1 MCFGHYGVG
10 VDYYSYEKIYNTLHG
25 AKFNTY
31 FSLHLLNRG
40 YYYVEIGY
48 YFLNRLANNYHV
60 LRTIGIVVIFIAV
73 IIALKDYRGKMNIGL
88 AVFVFLST
96 QFIYSM
102 NAARFSVALAFV
114 LLSYKYIIKEDLIRF
129 IICMIIAACFHKTAL
144 FCVALYFLQEFNL
157 SYINKVRNMLMMIAI
172 LFFPFISQYLFDTF
186 KELSVFAR
194 YFSSTR
200 YASSEVM
207 DIGIGWM
214 LHILPVIIPLLI
226 FGWRYIKDSKENRTL
241 FRIYLMNI
249 PFRMLGLYNTWYT
262 RFARYSQAVEV
273 LFIPLVLYRI
283 PSKKVKKYLTIYY
296 IVWYINEPA
305 LLHSIK
311 ILHILHYDIKFTV
324 GYVNFM
330 KIKMT
335 EWDHTFIIAKADG
348 KVECVNND
356 NVYIVNNF
364 YEMIKRRQLKEVI
377 KNANIIIISGVFS
390 SYTAVS
396 LFKKKDLNKIF
407 LHFWGADFYDLREQ
421 SKSIR
426 EKIKNML
433 KVYCCHKCAGLIFLI
448 EGEYDKFRE
457 IVHVEKNYFIAP
469 MPGDPLVRINYAD

>member
-1 MCFGHYGVG
+1 M
-10 VDYYSYEKIYNTLHG
+10 T
-25 AKFNTY
+25 
-31 FSLHLLNRG
+31 
-40 YYYVEIGY
+40 
-48 YFLNRLANNYHV
+48 
-60 LRTIGIVVIFIAV
+60 
-73 IIALKDYRGKMNIGL
+73 M
-88 AVFVFLST
+88 
-96 QFIYSM
+96 
-102 NAARFSVALAFV
+102 
-114 LLSYKYIIKEDLIRF
+114 
-129 IICMIIAACFHKTAL
+129 
-144 FCVALYFLQEFNL
+144 
-157 SYINKVRNMLMMIAI
+157 VRR
-172 LFFPFISQYLFDTF
+172 S
-186 KELSVFAR
+186 
-194 YFSSTR
+194 
-200 YASSEVM
+200 
-207 DIGIGWM
+207 
-214 LHILPVIIPLLI
+214 
-226 FGWRYIKDSKENRTL
+226 
-241 FRIYLMNI
+241 
-249 PFRMLGLYNTWYT
+249 
-262 RFARYSQAVEV
+262 
-273 LFIPLVLYRI
+273 RI
-283 PSKKVKKYLTIYY
+283 PGFFQDRKCQM
-296 IVWYINEPA
+296 YINEPA

-469 MPGDPLVRINYAD
+469 MPGDPLVRINYADYRKRSKSTDPVRVLVGNSATETNHHKEIIDWIANYIDRDIEVYAPLSYGDELYRNEILKYGAEKLGKKFFPVLNFMDLYSYMEFLSSMDIGIFNNDRQQAMGNINRMIAIGKKIYLRKDTSMWNRFTNDGYIVFPIRDVEAISYGEFICFDARSAENNERIYDAKDKTQEAINRWQIIFEKLERGGVN

>member
-1 MCFGHYGVG
+1 MIVALLLNRYNNLNKKVVLFKISVNKNISTGELSFVFRSLLCMLPIILIYGLRDGVG

-60 LRTIGIVVIFIAV
+60 LLTIEIVVIFIAV

-296 IVWYINEPA
+296 IVWY
-305 LLHSIK
+305 
-311 ILHILHYDIKFTV
+311 
-324 GYVNFM
+324 
-330 KIKMT
+330 
-335 EWDHTFIIAKADG
+335 TFYFCYYAI
-348 KVECVNND
+348 VND
-356 NVYIVNNF
+356 NGAS
-364 YEMIKRRQLKEVI
+364 L
-377 KNANIIIISGVFS
+377 
-390 SYTAVS
+390 SYS
-396 LFKKKDLNKIF
+396 WILS
-407 LHFWGADFYDLREQ
+407 R
-421 SKSIR
+421 
-426 EKIKNML
+426 
-433 KVYCCHKCAGLIFLI
+433 
-448 EGEYDKFRE
+448 
-457 IVHVEKNYFIAP
+457 
-469 MPGDPLVRINYAD
+469 